1 MQHVKS
7 INLQE
12 ALKDVLKNETTRQA
26 AFMQENKWFMNS
38 DYKLLQKH
46 IKFNILVN
54 DNMDVCVRISYNI
67 DPEKPIESKLV
78 LP

>member
-1 MQHVKS
+1 
-7 INLQE
+7 
-12 ALKDVLKNETTRQA
+12 
-26 AFMQENKWFMNS
+26 MNS

-78 LP
+78 LPQVDN